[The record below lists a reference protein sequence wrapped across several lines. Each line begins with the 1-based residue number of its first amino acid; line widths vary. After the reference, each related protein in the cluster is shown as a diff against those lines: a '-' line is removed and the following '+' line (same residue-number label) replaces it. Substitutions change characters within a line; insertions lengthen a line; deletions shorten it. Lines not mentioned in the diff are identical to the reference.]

1 MTQLGGGPTGKD
13 IFEDDEMPGAGGDS
27 KAEDEAREAA
37 EVQCRNKSSVFS
49 TTNNKSHSSGR
60 I

>member
-37 EVQCRNKSSVFS
+37 EVLSSVCLC
-49 TTNNKSHSSGR
+49 N
-60 I
+60 